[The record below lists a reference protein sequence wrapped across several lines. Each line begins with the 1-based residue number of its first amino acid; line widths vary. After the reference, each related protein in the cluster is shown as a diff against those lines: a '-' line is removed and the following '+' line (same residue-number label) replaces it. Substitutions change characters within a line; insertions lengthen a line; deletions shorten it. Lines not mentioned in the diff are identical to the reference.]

1 MGHGTS
7 CWPQTALGLSRQ
19 NLGSPSQKLGSQGFI
34 CVLVAVCDGGYGM
47 DEGQAHPPTKQ
58 KSSSSGVVCCSNAEI

>member
-19 NLGSPSQKLGSQGFI
+19 NPGSPSQKLGSQGFVG
-34 CVLVAVCDGGYGM
+34 VLVSVCDGGCGM
-47 DEGQAHPPTKQ
+47 DEGQAFPLPKQ
-58 KSSSSGVVCCSNAEI
+58 TW

>member
-19 NLGSPSQKLGSQGFI
+19 NPGSPSQKLCSQGFV
-34 CVLVAVCDGGYGM
+34 CVLVAVCDGGYGTE
-47 DEGQAHPPTKQ
+47 EGQTHPLPKQ
-58 KSSSSGVVCCSNAEI
+58 TW